1 MSSTTPKLHGYWIK
15 RYNIDGDY
23 RVEEMPPEAFPAFI
37 KDLAGNGYV
46 GANITMPHKDMA
58 LAMSEPDDRARAV
71 GAANTLWLDNG
82 RLRSTNTDVEGF
94 VGSLDSA
101 APGWDRRSESAVVL
115 GAGGAARAVV
125 YGLIERGVKTIHVVN
140 RTFEKAELLRERFGS
155 SVQPAHVEDL
165 PRLLDGATLLVNATA
180 LGMKGQPDHAIDL
193 SPMAADA
200 LVSDIVYVPLKTGL
214 QAAAERRGLKT
225 ANGLDM
231 LLHQAVRGFQLW
243 FGIKPEVTRELFDL
257 LAADIVKT

>member
-1 MSSTTPKLHGYWIK
+1 
-15 RYNIDGDY
+15 
-23 RVEEMPPEAFPAFI
+23 
-37 KDLAGNGYV
+37 
-46 GANITMPHKDMA
+46 
-58 LAMSEPDDRARAV
+58 
-71 GAANTLWLDNG
+71 
-82 RLRSTNTDVEGF
+82 
-94 VGSLDSA
+94 
-101 APGWDRRSESAVVL
+101 VL

-140 RTFEKAELLRERFGS
+140 RTFEKAELLRERFGPA
-155 SVQPAHVEDL
+155 VQPAHVEDI
-165 PRLLDGATLLVNATA
+165 PRLLDGAKLLVNATA

-193 SPMAADA
+193 GPMAGDA

-214 QAAAERRGLKT
+214 QTAAERRGLKT

-231 LLHQAVRGFQLW
+231 LLHQAVRGFNLW